1 MKKVLSLALVIVMI
15 FSAIPVTVSAAEEVT
30 TITTVAQLV
39 AIADNLSGNYKLG
52 NDIDL
57 SDYGAWAPI
66 GGSTAFSGT
75 FEGNGKT
82 IKGLT
87 VNTSSQYGG
96 LFGNVSGTVKNLNV
110 EGSVTV
116 NMTSNSATS
125 IYAGLVAGNVGYF
138 GTIDSC
144 SASGNVTATLNCSA
158 SSSFLSSPKGYAYA
172 GGIVGSSSSFYEFSE
187 LSHKS
192 GTVTATANMTNK
204 GNAFAY
210 SGGIAGKTGATIA
223 DSYNKGDVK
232 ATATASSGETTAY
245 SGGISGYGKN
255 FATSYN
261 TGNISATGTTLANAG
276 AVAGYATGTA
286 KSCYYLSGCATNAFG
301 GYSEDTAPAATSL
314 SSTNSK
320 KKASY
325 AGFDF
330 DNVWDITN
338 YITTPSH
345 YEKDEII
352 TGTVAVTGTFQCG
365 NTLTAD
371 MSGVAPEKAWNGTI
385 KQVKYQ
391 WYRGV
396 EEKDTESNQTVINYT
411 AISSATSNTYKITE
425 SDLGK
430 YIKLVVRGRLTYGG
444 MLESK
449 GTKVEKLTPA
459 TPSAPVVEEVGDTFV
474 VVKAVN
480 GAEYGYAKSSFISW
494 GSTITWGSNNKIEG
508 LSPSTK
514 YKLYVRIPE
523 SATTNASANSEATEI
538 TTFEE
543 GYNPYTVSGSV
554 SISGTGEYG
563 QTLTAD
569 ISALVAGKSGA
580 TYSYQWNRDGVAISG
595 ATSKTYKIIADDI
608 GTKITVTVTANSPF
622 EGSLISNTIS
632 VTLAEP
638 KNLSIKNTETGITLE
653 WSKVSGATGYVVYQ
667 RGTFSWTAVATVDTN
682 TYSVGGLTSGTTYQY
697 TVSAKRGDVEGA
709 KNSTGVSIVYIDAP
723 QNFSAD
729 EFVAN
734 QATLTWTAVSNAKS
748 YNIYRGTATG
758 ELSLIKEGVT
768 GTEYQDTTTTKGST
782 YNYAIEAVSGD
793 YASAQSDIATIKIT
807 GTATHRYNAWVVDKE
822 PTCTQAGSRHR
833 DCTMCDDVQTET
845 LPATGHNYG
854 DWTVLQEP
862 TCTETGSRYRTC
874 SVCSYN
880 DTEIIP
886 AKKHTYGD
894 WIIDKEAT
902 CTETGLKHRLCMVC
916 SYVNEKTISEKGHIE
931 TDWIIDK
938 EATVNAAGKKHK
950 DCSRCKNT
958 IKTVKIPQL
967 KCARPVLTKVFNTDG
982 DIKIRWGAVTG
993 ADIYRVYRKVSGG
1006 EYEYIGSTTKTYY
1019 VDTQASAGK
1028 TCRYRIRVKNEAGYS
1043 TYSVSIAIK
1052 HIDEP
1057 ALKTIDNSAYGVKLD
1072 WDKVTGAKTYS
1083 IYRKVSGGEYEYIDA
1098 TSNTYFTDKT
1108 AKSGTK
1114 YYYAIRGKNE
1124 ESVSSQS
1131 ASLSKYYLADPTLK
1145 TVTSTT
1151 SGIKLSW
1158 SEVTGAEG
1166 YIVYRKTDSGSYEKI
1181 KTLKGVTAL
1190 SYTDSSA
1197 KKGTKYSYKVKAYY
1211 SKTYS
1216 AYSNAK
1222 ALTDKY

>member
-15 FSAIPVTVSAAEEVT
+15 FSAIPVTVSAADSVT
-30 TITTVAQLV
+30 TITTAAQLA
-39 AIADNLSGNYKLG
+39 AIADNLSGSYKLG
-52 NDIDL
+52 NDINL
-57 SDYGAWAPI
+57 SDYGAWTPI

-82 IKGLT
+82 IKGLN

-110 EGSVTV
+110 EGSVTI

-172 GGIVGSSSSFYEFSE
+172 GGVVGSSSSFYEFSE

-210 SGGIAGKTGATIA
+210 AGGIAGKSGATIA

-232 ATATASSGETTAY
+232 AITTASSGETTAY

-286 KSCYYLSGCATNAFG
+286 KNCYYLSGCATNAFG
-301 GYSEDTAPAATSL
+301 GYSGDTAPTATSL

-330 DNVWDITN
+330 DNVWEIVQLVG
-338 YITTPSH
+338 TPKH
-345 YEKDEII
+345 YDKDEII

-430 YIKLVVRGRLTYGG
+430 YIKLVVRGKLTYGG

-459 TPSAPVVEEVGDTFV
+459 TPSAPVVEELGDTFV
-474 VVKAVN
+474 VVKSVN
-480 GAEYGYAKSSFISW
+480 GAEYGYAKSSFMNW

-554 SISGTGEYG
+554 SISGTGTCG
-563 QTLTAD
+563 STLTVD
-569 ISALVAGKSGA
+569 TSALVAGKSGA
-580 TYSYQWNRDGVAISG
+580 TYSYQWKRDGVAIG
-595 ATSKTYKIIADDI
+595 EATGTTYKLVAEDI
-608 GTKITVTVTANSPF
+608 GKKVSVTVTANAPF
-622 EGSLISNTIS
+622 EGSFTSNTIN

-638 KNLSIKNTETGITLE
+638 KNLSIKNTATGITLR
-653 WSKVSGATGYVVYQ
+653 WSEVSGATEYVVYQ
-667 RGTFSWTAVATVDTN
+667 KGTFNWTEVATVGPRI
-682 TYSVGGLTSGTTYQY
+682 YSVGGLTSGTTYQY
-697 TVSAKRGDVEGA
+697 TVSAKCGDVEGA
-709 KNSTGVSIVYIDAP
+709 KNSTGVKIVYLDVP
-723 QNFSAD
+723 QNLSAD

-748 YNIYRGTATG
+748 YNIYRGTETDA
-758 ELSLIKEGVT
+758 LSLIKEGVT

-793 YASAQSDIATIKIT
+793 YASARSSIVTIKIT
-807 GTATHRYNAWVVDKE
+807 GTATHRYSAWVVDKE

-880 DTEIIP
+880 DTEIIS

-894 WIIDKEAT
+894 WVYDVKAT
-902 CTETGLKHRLCMVC
+902 CTKEGLKHRVC
-916 SYVNEKTISEKGHIE
+916 TVCDYKKEAVISAKGHTE
-931 TDWIIDK
+931 GDWIV
-938 EATVNAAGKKHK
+938 ECEPSVYRAGKKYK
-950 DCSRCKNT
+950 KCETCGETTETVITDQYICTKPALKTIENT
-958 IKTVKIPQL
+958 RSGVKI
-967 KCARPVLTKVFNTDG
+967 TWGKVKGG
-982 DIKIRWGAVTG
+982 DC
-993 ADIYRVYRKVSGG
+993 YRVYRKTKN
-1006 EYEYIGSTTKTYY
+1006 GSYKYLDSTKN
-1019 VDTQASAGK
+1019 A
-1028 TCRYRIRVKNEAGYS
+1028 
-1043 TYSVSIAIK
+1043 
-1052 HIDEP
+1052 
-1057 ALKTIDNSAYGVKLD
+1057 
-1072 WDKVTGAKTYS
+1072 
-1083 IYRKVSGGEYEYIDA
+1083 
-1098 TSNTYFTDKT
+1098 YFTDKT
-1108 AKSGTK
+1108 AESGTK
-1114 YYYAIRGKNE
+1114 YYYTVRAKNE
-1124 ESVSSQS
+1124 AGLSSRSS
-1131 ASLSKYYLADPTLK
+1131 ALSKYHLAAPVISTL
-1145 TVTSTT
+1145 STT
-1151 SGIKLSW
+1151 TKGIGLKW
-1158 SEVTGAEG
+1158 TKAEGAEG
-1166 YIVYRKTDSGSYEKI
+1166 YLVYRKTGSSGSFTRISTEKGASNI
-1181 KTLKGVTAL
+1181 DFRDTTAEKGVK
-1190 SYTDSSA
+1190 YT
-1197 KKGTKYSYKVKAYY
+1197 YKVKAYY
-1211 SKTYS
+1211 SKTQS
-1216 AYSNAK
+1216 AYSTNKTITAK
-1222 ALTDKY
+1222 Y